1 VKLSDGKLTRG
12 SDNSIRSYVAY
23 MMLLLCVIHSNCARM
38 LPRQRD
44 IGRGYWRCLHCCAKR
59 EVLAY
64 SDFCFVTAE
73 EQTPIQ
79 ASVHR
84 KL

>member
-1 VKLSDGKLTRG
+1 MKLSNGKLTRG
-12 SDNSIRSYVAY
+12 SDNSIRSFGASL
-23 MMLLLCVIHSNCARM
+23 MLLLCVIHSNRARL

-44 IGRGYWRCLHCCAKR
+44 IRRGYWSCLHCCAKR

-64 SDFCFVTAE
+64 SDFRFVTAE
-73 EQTPIQ
+73 EQTPVQ
-79 ASVHR
+79 ALVHR